1 MLKNTVKEK
10 ILGAV
15 WLDDCEL
22 YMKTVKGAHWSNVD
36 KLQTYVSTYKGMLD

>member
-15 WLDDCEL
+15 NCDCEL

-36 KLQTYVSTYKGMLD
+36 KLQTYVPTYEGMLD

>member
-15 WLDDCEL
+15 WLDDCEF
-22 YMKTVKGAHWSNVD
+22 YMKTAHWSNVD
-36 KLQTYVSTYKGMLD
+36 KLQTYVPTYKGMLD